1 MIKRIISAFSFALT
15 VALLLTSCGIQIGSF
30 SFGGEYYSTP
40 KEAIE
45 KEEITNYVAGKDGY
59 REIREDGSVYKI
71 NDDYSIYFAIVD
83 YSRNNSIIETVL
95 SVVLM
100 KTDNGKYHYMGSYTD
115 YSTEI
120 LRCTSDSKEKEA
132 SGAFTAEGEEIN
144 YCFGKKDFFDRA
156 SREEKYV
163 FYDGEVKLDGE
174 IYEITV
180 AVPK

>member
-120 LRCTSDSKEKEA
+120 LRCTSDSKEKEV
-132 SGAFTAEGEEIN
+132 SGVFTAEGEEIN
-144 YCFGKKDFFDRA
+144 YCFGKKEFFDRA